1 MTAGTDLS
9 FFERMAN
16 CLKRSQMDTSG
27 IFQQPNRAF
36 IEAFYHVLLTIAKAK
51 LPHTIPEELIL
62 PCANEVSWSVCSAAG
77 RVHGCFI
84 CAPLTAFVSYIYNG
98 EFKHEFLCIINLLSR
113 IRGEDIYQ
121 TIHTFSRQFANRC
134 ADFAQ
139 ILLWPYY
146 VIAQAFMCML

>member
-1 MTAGTDLS
+1 MTVGTDLS

-27 IFQQPNRAF
+27 IFQQPNRAI
-36 IEAFYHVLLTIAKAK
+36 IEAFYHVLLTIAEAEM
-51 LPHTIPEELIL
+51 PHTIAENLIR
-62 PCANEVSWSVCSAAG
+62 PCANEVRWSVCSAAG
-77 RVHGCFI
+77 RLHGCFI
-84 CAPLTAFVSYIYNG
+84 CARLTAFVSDIYNG
-98 EFKHEFLCIINLLSR
+98 EFKHEFLCIISLLSR

-121 TIHTFSRQFANRC
+121 TIHTFSWQFANRC

-146 VIAQAFMCML
+146 VIAQAFMCM